1 MDIPINTESLLFA
14 PLKDNHQMSDSRKE
28 WVHILEW
35 LADNNNDPVVKV
47 ILSSSYILTV
57 N

>member
-1 MDIPINTESLLFA
+1 MPINTEPLPFA
-14 PLKDNHQMSDSRKE
+14 PPKDHHQMSDSRKE
-28 WVHILEW
+28 WVHIPEW
-35 LADNNNDPVVKV
+35 LADNNNDPAVKV